1 VDSGHQTRLEA
12 WAGVRAGDAVEV
24 AGVAGRRAWVFVA
37 HVTNEATGEAWVEVR
52 GGRRG
57 EAKFRAFAP
66 EAIYPAGARRGSRW
80 VRASLARAPRLDL
93 R

>member
-1 VDSGHQTRLEA
+1 MDPARQTRLDE
-12 WAGVRAGDAVEV
+12 WAGVRAGERVEV

-37 HVTNEATGEAWVEVR
+37 HVTNEATGESWVEVR
-52 GGRRG
+52 GGRPG

-80 VRASLARAPRLDL
+80 VRAPLARAPRLDL